1 MDLNDFS
8 TGEILRYL
16 KRKYVKEPAIIDYI
30 EMIECEI
37 RGLKE
42 AEK

>member
-8 TGEILRYL
+8 TDEILRHL
-16 KRKYVKEPAIIDYI
+16 KRKYTKEPAIIDYI

-37 RGLKE
+37 ESLKE